1 MRRALPMLSAAAGCL
16 VPPPVVRPFTLITFD
31 VDGTLVKGSGKQAEA
46 SAHARAFAAA
56 VGSVY
61 GSGAP
66 TALPAELLPRDKYHG
81 STDGL
86 IALNMARAAFGT
98 PPEVAAERLDEVW
111 LSMYEYVARLP
122 DAEVAKG
129 IEPLP
134 GVLDTLRALAA
145 DDMRERVACGLVTG
159 NVEGIARKK
168 MRSVGVHAT
177 GALAPPAA
185 EQRWAG
191 EEDAAFLGGFG
202 SDFCS
207 GQIDDGARNHLDRAE
222 QIVIAARRCRA
233 SALAPPGG
241 GGGGGGAAAG
251 GGDAAAGA
259 RALTRVV
266 HVGDAPADVLAARAC
281 AERGLLGDGVC
292 VGMVGVA
299 TGSYSS
305 AQLAELAGP
314 AVEGKWEPVILE
326 EGIADPGF
334 LAACGVV

>member
-1 MRRALPMLSAAAGCL
+1 MLSAAAGCL

-207 GQIDDGARNHLDRAE
+207 GQIDDGARNHLDRASPGGRRHGRSAPARTRCPE
-222 QIVIAARRCRA
+222 RARARLRAALSAPCHDGLRGSRRLQQAKAAARLRA
-233 SALAPPGG
+233 W
-241 GGGGGGAAAG
+241 
-251 GGDAAAGA
+251 
-259 RALTRVV
+259 RAL
-266 HVGDAPADVLAARAC
+266 
-281 AERGLLGDGVC
+281 
-292 VGMVGVA
+292 
-299 TGSYSS
+299 
-305 AQLAELAGP
+305 
-314 AVEGKWEPVILE
+314 
-326 EGIADPGF
+326 
-334 LAACGVV
+334 